1 MNQKKERLIAIKKLI
16 ARERIV
22 NQDELLLKLN
32 REGFSVTQATLSRDL
47 KRLGAARIP
56 DARRGYIYVLS
67 QKDPELEISGSE
79 NGTLLS
85 GFISMGF
92 SNNFGVIKTL
102 PGYASGIALLIDKQN
117 RYEILGTIAGDDT
130 ILVIPSEGATKKDI
144 INALTEM
151 EPDLAGRLES

>member
-1 MNQKKERLIAIKKLI
+1 MNQKKERLLAIKKLI

-32 REGFSVTQATLSRDL
+32 REGFSITQATLSRDL

-79 NGTLLS
+79 NSTLLS
-85 GFISMGF
+85 GFISIGF
-92 SNNFGVIKTL
+92 SSNFGVIKTL
-102 PGYASGIALLIDKQN
+102 PGYASGIALFIDKQN
-117 RYEILGTIAGDDT
+117 RHEILGTIAGDDT
-130 ILVIPSEGATKKDI
+130 ILVIPSEGATRRDI
-144 INALTEM
+144 VNALAEM
-151 EPDLAGRLES
+151 EPDLAGRLEN